1 MERAG
6 SYGDRVR
13 RFATAASV
21 GLAVLSLSVPSTVA
35 ATRSYSGTLLSS
47 PLIWATVDVCR
58 TSASGGV
65 VGLRGSMPGTGN
77 GDEQMY
83 MIFRLQYRGTH
94 HRWHYL
100 AGADSGLVA
109 VGSSQFRSRQAGL
122 DFHLALG
129 DSSTNVV
136 RGVVKFEWR
145 VATRVVHETKSK
157 TTAGHVASAGA
168 SPPGFS
174 AAHCTIS

>member
-13 RFATAASV
+13 RFATAASA

-35 ATRSYSGTLLSS
+35 AT
-47 PLIWATVDVCR
+47 R

-129 DSSTNVV
+129 DSSGNVV

-145 VATRVVHETKSK
+145 VATRVVHGTKSK